1 MTLSIVT
8 LVGGRKTSNTSI
20 KGGRHQCWVAGAEGD
35 VRHDVAVDGE
45 SLHLAPELPGVVD
58 VDLPLLAPRR
68 QEPHAGT
75 GDGPFCSTL

>member
-1 MTLSIVT
+1 M
-8 LVGGRKTSNTSI
+8 
-20 KGGRHQCWVAGAEGD
+20 AGAEGD